1 MTREQHTLVEMDLGD
16 IRRALRNSTEFFL
29 EFALADEIAE
39 DKTIPDF
46 HILVFRRF
54 IDFEQRRDV
63 AALPRE
69 HAKTTLA
76 RLAFVYLTYF
86 SETTFF
92 VYVSSAHHI
101 AVPSVESIWN
111 RLTSDQFVE
120 VFGYPEVVKERLA
133 EGYIE
138 FFVQAYRG
146 EDMTPFRKRVI
157 LRALG
162 ARQSL
167 RGMNVRDLR
176 PEYVFCDDIETEE
189 HVKTEEGYRKL
200 KSWFDN
206 TLYRAI
212 SRVPGRTKLA
222 QIGNLIGVRTLLND
236 NINDPDFRAIRL
248 GVLRKNGEP
257 LWPESF
263 SKEEIRASLMAAK
276 RRNQLTE
283 WFGEMMNMPLNM
295 ENALISYE
303 DIYYTPAR
311 HPGDGQEYRK
321 FITIDPAISKKESAD
336 AAAIV
341 LHTIDASGLPQVS
354 EYISGRG
361 LGVVGICDAV
371 KDLTARWDC
380 WVVGCESVQLQAVLL
395 EYFEI
400 SFQLDGRHGYDFVPI
415 EVGKQHKTARLKTWA
430 AALQEKEYSI
440 TDSDWGVA
448 AQLVQFDTRKDNND
462 DDLIDACSMG
472 LYMLKH
478 HADLIFQDRAGTT
491 QAQAGQLVIQST
503 AYF

>member
-146 EDMTPFRKRVI
+146 
-157 LRALG
+157 
-162 ARQSL
+162 
-167 RGMNVRDLR
+167 
-176 PEYVFCDDIETEE
+176 
-189 HVKTEEGYRKL
+189 
-200 KSWFDN
+200 
-206 TLYRAI
+206 
-212 SRVPGRTKLA
+212 
-222 QIGNLIGVRTLLND
+222 
-236 NINDPDFRAIRL
+236 DF
-248 GVLRKNGEP
+248 
-257 LWPESF
+257 
-263 SKEEIRASLMAAK
+263 
-276 RRNQLTE
+276 
-283 WFGEMMNMPLNM
+283 
-295 ENALISYE
+295 
-303 DIYYTPAR
+303 
-311 HPGDGQEYRK
+311 
-321 FITIDPAISKKESAD
+321 
-336 AAAIV
+336 
-341 LHTIDASGLPQVS
+341 
-354 EYISGRG
+354 
-361 LGVVGICDAV
+361 
-371 KDLTARWDC
+371 
-380 WVVGCESVQLQAVLL
+380 
-395 EYFEI
+395 
-400 SFQLDGRHGYDFVPI
+400 FQL
-415 EVGKQHKTARLKTWA
+415 
-430 AALQEKEYSI
+430 
-440 TDSDWGVA
+440 
-448 AQLVQFDTRKDNND
+448 
-462 DDLIDACSMG
+462 
-472 LYMLKH
+472 
-478 HADLIFQDRAGTT
+478 
-491 QAQAGQLVIQST
+491 
-503 AYF
+503 